1 MHYMILIIFT
11 PDKIDDM
18 SGNESEL
25 KISKDESEELR
36 EKYKSNF

>member
-1 MHYMILIIFT
+1 MILIIFT
-11 PDKIDDM
+11 PDRIDDM
-18 SGNESEL
+18 SSDESDEL